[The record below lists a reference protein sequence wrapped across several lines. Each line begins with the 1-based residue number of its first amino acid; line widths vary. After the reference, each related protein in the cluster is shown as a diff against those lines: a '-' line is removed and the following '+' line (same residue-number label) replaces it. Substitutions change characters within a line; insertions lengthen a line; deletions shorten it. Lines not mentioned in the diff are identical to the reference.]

1 MTTTKTPTV
10 SIRKR
15 MSGQPF
21 FVEAIGP
28 AMVGGLIEEG
38 NLLLVEPDKPVT
50 DGSTVLVDSAIG
62 RFVAKVR
69 HVDGNIHLTPICP
82 DLKPTVLRGQSTSRL
97 STRLYRIEYV
107 SKAC

>member
-1 MTTTKTPTV
+1 MTITAPPNV

-28 AMVGGLIEEG
+28 AMVGGIIEEG

-50 DGSTVLVDSAIG
+50 DGSTVLVDSEIG
-62 RFVAKVR
+62 RFVAKVLY
-69 HVDGNIHLTPICP
+69 VDGNVHLTPICP
-82 DLKPTVLRGQSTSRL
+82 DLKPTVIRGQS
-97 STRLYRIEYV
+97 STRLYRIKYV

>member
-1 MTTTKTPTV
+1 MEHMTTTKTPTA

-28 AMVGGLIEEG
+28 AMVGGRIEEG
-38 NLLLVEPDKPVT
+38 DLLLVDPNKPVT
-50 DGSTVLVDSAIG
+50 DGSTVLVDSEID

-69 HVDGNIHLTPICP
+69 YVDGNIHLTPICP
-82 DLKPTVLRGQSTSRL
+82 DPKPTMIREQSG
-97 STRLYRIEYV
+97 TRLYRIEYA